1 MNKEILYINRI
12 IKIISPFTFQTF
24 KIELNGEEDELRDL
38 LATIL
43 EINPNSIKG
52 LRDSYNNYYTLSSAV
67 KNPHI
72 NTSQYN
78 YYTVVIKEP
87 NDFNNKKDSPSLIS
101 PPYNYSFLKNERIHT
116 LPNENNINYHTNF
129 LNNTYNFYEDN
140 NNYNQDNI
148 NNYNY
153 SFNNFQIKDDINDYL
168 KFADDLHEKNYLD
181 NNLIKKLKK
190 LILLNNKEVL
200 SIMSPYLNIKSRQSY
215 GDFTRRIIPI
225 ISYRSP
231 LSEKLEHSKYSISS
245 ETDKKS
251 KKKGNSSQI
260 DNILED
266 IKKNVSKKEYSKL
279 KKLLKNKDKHL
290 MKIIK
295 NFQKNKDFYKLISK
309 LTKLVNTKEE
319 EDNRENSEKTNKK
332 EKTKNEYNDKYIKK
346 IEKNIISSLKKKGIS
361 IDIYYIA
368 KYDLQKLNKDEKMSL
383 FKKKFKLNL
392 DSFINKDNY
401 KIPKKNITIIKNY
414 YSDFINKKI
423 KKDFDENEN
432 ILYEGLLEQEED
444 NNFIIKYYKDLLK
457 NKNLNK
463 LKNNIKQII
472 KETVERIQLEEGEE
486 EEEDDED
493 EDGEG
498 ARKDKNEGKT
508 LIKEENEEEE
518 EEEDEEGEEEED
530 EKDSNN
536 DENKSS
542 SNKSSDNNIIILKD
556 DNKDRG
562 INLLNNNYRKINNF
576 NYNNN
581 NDNSNNDKNKEDNN
595 DKNKG
600 DDQNLGL
607 GFVVIKP
614 KKSFIGEENNNNN
627 IAKVNNEDNKQNE
640 SSVSTN
646 NPNKKLNQ
654 FIQQI
659 EHLKKID
666 DIKETIIEA
675 INNNNKYIMDLFQ
688 KFQKNKFCLNPKS
701 LNAVYKQIKENP
713 DSNNNKGNEFRNL
726 IKDVPNITENI
737 QEFLCY
743 EFNNQNSELETYY
756 NIYEENKE
764 KSEFIESIELFMKKP
779 NNKKLLENFNSN
791 SLKKEIESKLS
802 LKNDNLIEKSKELI
816 KIFKKYN
823 LFNEKELNI
832 IRNSLE
838 SGENIITAAFQVLFD
853 NKDFDEFYETITIA
867 IGNQKK
873 KEENKK

>member
-319 EDNRENSEKTNKK
+319 EDNSENSEKTNKK

-838 SGENIITAAFQVLFD
+838 SGENIIAAAFQVLFD